1 MGGIVIEV
9 PRARSHAHI
18 MLQSIRGLRAAGRLL
33 GRRQTLIDFE
43 VTLTRSMG
51 LFDRKHYLAQVSTA
65 ELKGLSA
72 LRHYVLYGDAA
83 GLTPSPLF
91 DLKHYDAHC
100 GERHG
105 INRLL
110 HYGLVLRHQGI
121 YPTAWFDGEYY
132 LQANPDVQQS
142 GRDPLEHFQNWGWRE
157 GRNPLPG
164 LDLRRLMNSQP
175 QLRVAKDN
183 PLALLASGALAHLL
197 HDQAALAQT
206 SLPPQGSA
214 APAPTSDETDRA
226 LLDPTF
232 WVDLEPRIWPNQP
245 AIDIIIP
252 VHSGAVETLR
262 CLWSVLTAPVKTPHR
277 VLVINDAGPDPE
289 LNAKLRNLAAR
300 DLFSL
305 EQNRLNLGFVKTV
318 NIGLR
323 QQRDRDVVILNSD
336 TEVFGDW
343 LDRLVR
349 HAERRPELA
358 TITPLSNNATICSY
372 PEPQSDNRIPIE
384 LTHAEVDA
392 MASKVNA
399 GDIAYAPTGV
409 GFCMFIRR
417 KALDEVGLLDE
428 RRFGRGYGEENDLCQ
443 RMLRQGWRHGIACDT
458 YVRHVGSVSFK
469 AEASLRTAAALKM
482 LNKLYSNYETDVQRH
497 ISADPAWI
505 YRARIDLA
513 RLKRVAQSSN
523 VLLVCH
529 NRGGGTERHI
539 VEQTKVL
546 QDQGKG
552 VFELRPSHQP
562 GCVALVNPALYRL
575 HNLAELPPLPTELFD
590 EVLSTLSI
598 DEVHVHHLID
608 FPVGMGDQL
617 LATCQRLNLRLRMA
631 VHDYYAVCPR
641 VNLVNADGQYCAQ
654 PPVQVCNACLA
665 KDELI
670 RVTGNIEQWRA
681 GALRLLEAADQIVVP
696 SSDVQ
701 RRLQELA
708 PHLQLQIEPH
718 EDIHT
723 APGLVFPTPRSG
735 EKLRVLTIG
744 AISKIKGFEVLRR
757 LAATVQDRK
766 LPIELALLGYSMD
779 DALLS
784 DCGVS
789 LLGRYFDQQLPERI
803 RDYAPHLILV
813 PSIWPETYCY
823 VLSAALQSGR
833 RVAVFDLGAQA
844 ERVRA
849 HHEGHLALPLWLA
862 DTPDELALR
871 LMQVGHLGPSHT
883 LEGLPK
889 AA

>member
-1 MGGIVIEV
+1 MGVVVIEV
-9 PRARSHAHI
+9 PRKRSHAQV
-18 MLQSIRGLRAAGRLL
+18 MLQSIRALRAAGRLL

-43 VTLTRSMG
+43 VKLTRSLG
-51 LFDRKHYLAQVSTA
+51 LFDRKHYLAQVNSA
-65 ELKGLSA
+65 ALKGLSA
-72 LRHYVLYGDAA
+72 LRHYVLFGDAA

-110 HYGLVLRHQGI
+110 HYGLVLRYQGI

-132 LQANPDVQQS
+132 LQANPDVMQS

-175 QLRVAKDN
+175 ELRVAKGS

-197 HDQAALAQT
+197 HEQATSTTQAKPGQTTSANALELDDADQ
-206 SLPPQGSA
+206 
-214 APAPTSDETDRA
+214 D

-232 WVDLEPRIWPNQP
+232 WVDLQPRAWASPP
-245 AIDIIIP
+245 AVDVIIP
-252 VHSGAVETLR
+252 VHSGAIETLR
-262 CLWSVLTAPVKTPHR
+262 CLWSVLNAPVQTPHR
-277 VLVINDAGPDPE
+277 VVVINDAGPDPT

-300 DLFSL
+300 DLFTL
-305 EQNRLNLGFVKTV
+305 EQNKVNLGFVKTV

-323 QQRDRDVVILNSD
+323 LQRDRDVVILNSD
-336 TEVFGDW
+336 TEVYGNW

-349 HAERRPELA
+349 HAERRHELA

-372 PEPQSDNRIPIE
+372 PEPQSDNRFAIE
-384 LTHAEVDA
+384 ISHAEIDA
-392 MASKVNA
+392 IASEVNP
-399 GDIAYAPTGV
+399 GDIAYTPTGV

-417 KALDEVGLLDE
+417 AALNEVGLLDE

-469 AEASLRTAAALKM
+469 AEASVRTTAALKT
-482 LNKLYSNYETDVQRH
+482 LNKLYPNYEADVQRH
-497 ISADPAWI
+497 IAADPAAI

-513 RLKRVAQSSN
+513 RLKKVAESSN

-539 VEQTKVL
+539 VEQTKAL

-552 VFELRPSHQP
+552 VFELRPSHQS
-562 GCVALVNPALYRL
+562 GRVAVMNPALHRL
-575 HNLAELPPLPTELFD
+575 NNLAILPPLPTEFFD
-590 EVLSTLSI
+590 EVLKTLAI

-608 FPVGMGDQL
+608 FPAGSGDHL
-617 LATCQRLNLRLRMA
+617 IAACKRLGLRLRMA
-631 VHDYYAVCPR
+631 IHDYYFVCPR

-654 PPVQVCNACLA
+654 PAAPACNACLA
-665 KDELI
+665 KDDLMAT
-670 RVTGNIEQWRA
+670 TGTIEQWRS
-681 GALRLLEAADQIVVP
+681 GSLRLLESADQIVVP
-696 SSDVQ
+696 SLDVK
-701 RRLQELA
+701 RRLQDLA
-708 PHLQLQIEPH
+708 PQLQLEIEPH
-718 EDIHT
+718 EEIKSALKLQASRP
-723 APGLVFPTPRSG
+723 APGER
-735 EKLRVLTIG
+735 LRVLAIG
-744 AISKIKGFEVLRR
+744 AISKIKGFDVLCK
-757 LAATVQDRK
+757 LGTVIRERE

-779 DALLS
+779 DSQLG
-784 DCGVS
+784 DCGVKV
-789 LLGRYFDQQLPERI
+789 LGRYFDQELPERI
-803 RDYAPHLILV
+803 RDYAPHLIFV

-823 VLSAALQSGR
+823 VVSAALSSGR

-844 ERVRA
+844 ERVRE
-849 HHEGHLALPLWLA
+849 HHVGHLTLPLWLSN
-862 DTPDELALR
+862 TPAELALR
-871 LMQVGHLGPSHT
+871 LLKVPDAVETQGI
-883 LEGLPK
+883 E
-889 AA
+889 A